1 MIELIKSAL
10 GYSTTLEEQMER
22 AERLHYNYFRQMISR
37 TSDGYYEIEQLKE
50 RDFHKLLEQYLKFK
64 IKEDEN

>member
-10 GYSTTLEEQMER
+10 GYSITLEDQMER

-37 TSDGYYEIEQLKE
+37 TSDGYYKIEQLKE

>member
-10 GYSTTLEEQMER
+10 GYNTTLEDQMVK
-22 AERLHYNYFRQMISR
+22 AERLHYNYFRQMANK

-50 RDFHKLLEQYLKFK
+50 RDFNTLLDQYLKFK

>member
-10 GYSTTLEEQMER
+10 GYSTTLEEQMVV
-22 AERLHYNYFRQMISR
+22 AERLHYNYFRQMASK

-50 RDFHKLLEQYLKFK
+50 RDFNKLLDKYLKFK
-64 IKEDEN
+64 IKEDGI